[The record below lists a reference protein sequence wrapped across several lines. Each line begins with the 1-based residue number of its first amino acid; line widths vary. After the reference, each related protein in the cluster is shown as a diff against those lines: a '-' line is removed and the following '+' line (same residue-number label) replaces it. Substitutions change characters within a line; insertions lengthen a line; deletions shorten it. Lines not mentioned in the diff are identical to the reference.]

1 MTERGL
7 PIVDAASACPF
18 VAFEDDRDE
27 RSIRPDHRHRCYAE
41 VRPAPRALAHQEAY
55 CLAPA
60 FPACPTFQ
68 DWARREA
75 ARARPVIGPEEPPGR
90 RAVESGRGIDRP
102 PAADAD
108 RPARSGRRDWALP
121 PPWAG
126 GPGIEPVARGEGSPP
141 PEARGLADAAP
152 LPEALPPEARG
163 LADAP
168 PLPEALPPEARG
180 LADAPAFL
188 VGRERA
194 GSGAVG
200 RSGAPSG
207 ASSPAGIG
215 SPTGIDSP
223 AGIGGRVRGEVRGVD
238 DDVDDVDDEDA
249 PPASGSGRPRRSAVR
264 RPSVGDSRPAERSL
278 RGPSW
283 ERPQRFEAYPTLK
296 TRMGMP
302 DVPRVAV
309 GFAALIIAALALF
322 FIPPLLIRP
331 SGDTGAAVTPTP
343 TGSVESSASLAPT
356 PIPSPTP
363 QTYAIAPGDTL
374 SKVAKQFGIT
384 LADLLAANPSI
395 KNPDKVSI
403 GQEIV
408 IPVPAPS
415 VVVDPGT
422 LDGGSPAPSS
432 AAP

>member
-7 PIVDAASACPF
+7 AIVDGASVCPF

-41 VRPAPRALAHQEAY
+41 IRPAPRALAHQEAY

-75 ARARPVIGPEEPPGR
+75 ARARPATALEGEPSERDVDPDRGLGRSRPTDDRAPG
-90 RAVESGRGIDRP
+90 
-102 PAADAD
+102 
-108 RPARSGRRDWALP
+108 RSGRRDWASP

-126 GPGIEPVARGEGSPP
+126 GPGAGSVEGLTGRSVGRPGVGSGGSLADRSSERPGAEPVARQGTP
-141 PEARGLADAAP
+141 
-152 LPEALPPEARG
+152 LPPEARG
-163 LADAP
+163 LADT
-168 PLPEALPPEARG
+168 
-180 LADAPAFL
+180 PAFL
-188 VGRERA
+188 AGRERA
-194 GSGAVG
+194 GAGALSGSGAL
-200 RSGAPSG
+200 SGAG
-207 ASSPAGIG
+207 ALTGAG
-215 SPTGIDSP
+215 TG
-223 AGIGGRVRGEVRGVD
+223 AG
-238 DDVDDVDDEDA
+238 DEDGDEVV
-249 PPASGSGRPRRSAVR
+249 PPASGPGRPRRPAGR
-264 RPSVGDSRPAERSL
+264 RPSVGDTHPAERRL

-309 GFAALIIAALALF
+309 GFAALIIAALVLF

-331 SGDTGAAVTPTP
+331 SGDTGAGVSPTP
-343 TGSVESSASLAPT
+343 TGSAESSASFAPT

-374 SKVAKQFGIT
+374 SKVAKRFGIT

-395 KNPDKVSI
+395 KNPDKIAI

>member
-7 PIVDAASACPF
+7 PIVDGASACPF
-18 VAFEDDRDE
+18 VAFEDERDE

-75 ARARPVIGPEEPPGR
+75 ARARPGTALGDELGEGAVGPGR
-90 RAVESGRGIDRP
+90 RLDRSRSPDERGSGQSGQ
-102 PAADAD
+102 
-108 RPARSGRRDWALP
+108 SGRRDWASS
-121 PPWAG
+121 PPWAT
-126 GPGIEPVARGEGSPP
+126 GPGVGFGDDLTGRSASRSGAGS
-141 PEARGLADAAP
+141 EASLTNRPSERSGTGS
-152 LPEALPPEARG
+152 EAGQGTP
-163 LADAP
+163 
-168 PLPEALPPEARG
+168 LPPEARG

-188 VGRERA
+188 AARERA
-194 GSGAVG
+194 GAGATGGSGEFRRPGPPGGAAGKAQGKAQGKVPDDAPDEVRDEDEDG
-200 RSGAPSG
+200 DVPPGSGPG
-207 ASSPAGIG
+207 WPRRPAG
-215 SPTGIDSP
+215 
-223 AGIGGRVRGEVRGVD
+223 
-238 DDVDDVDDEDA
+238 
-249 PPASGSGRPRRSAVR
+249 GRPSAADGY
-264 RPSVGDSRPAERSL
+264 SGERSL

-296 TRMGMP
+296 TRVGMP

-309 GFAALIIAALALF
+309 GFAALIIAAIALF
-322 FIPPLLIRP
+322 FIPPLLIQP
-331 SGDTGAAVTPTP
+331 SGNTGAGLTPTP
-343 TGSVESSASLAPT
+343 TGSAESSPSLAPT

-363 QTYAIAPGDTL
+363 QTYAIAAGDTL
-374 SKVAKQFGIT
+374 SKVAKRFGIT

-395 KNPDKVSI
+395 KNPDKISI

-422 LDGGSPAPSS
+422 SDGGSPAPSS

>member
-168 PLPEALPPEARG
+168 
-180 LADAPAFL
+180 AFL

-194 GSGAVG
+194 GSGAIG

-207 ASSPAGIG
+207 ASSSA
-215 SPTGIDSP
+215 GIDSP
-223 AGIGGRVRGEVRGVD
+223 AGIGGRVRGEVRDVD
-238 DDVDDVDDEDA
+238 DDVDDDDA
-249 PPASGSGRPRRSAVR
+249 PPASGPGRPRRSAVR

-422 LDGGSPAPSS
+422 LDGGSSAPSS

>member
-1 MTERGL
+1 MSERGL
-7 PIVDAASACPF
+7 PIVDGASACPF

-41 VRPAPRALAHQEAY
+41 VRPAPRALAHQQAY

-75 ARARPVIGPEEPPGR
+75 ARARPATALEDEPGERDVGPDRRLDRSRPVDEPAPG
-90 RAVESGRGIDRP
+90 
-102 PAADAD
+102 
-108 RPARSGRRDWALP
+108 RSGRRDWASP

-126 GPGIEPVARGEGSPP
+126 GQDAGFADDLAGRSAGRPGVESGGSLADRSSERPGAEPVARQGTPLP
-141 PEARGLADAAP
+141 PEARGRADVAP
-152 LPEALPPEARG
+152 LPPEARG
-163 LADAP
+163 LADT
-168 PLPEALPPEARG
+168 
-180 LADAPAFL
+180 PAFL
-188 VGRERA
+188 AGRERA
-194 GSGAVG
+194 GAGALSGSGAV
-200 RSGAPSG
+200 SGSG
-207 ASSPAGIG
+207 LLTGAGG
-215 SPTGIDSP
+215 K
-223 AGIGGRVRGEVRGVD
+223 VRGEVR
-238 DDVDDVDDEDA
+238 DEAGDEVGDEVA
-249 PPASGSGRPRRSAVR
+249 PPASGPGRPRRPAGR
-264 RPSVGDSRPAERSL
+264 RPSVGDTHPAERSL

-296 TRMGMP
+296 TRMGVP

-331 SGDTGAAVTPTP
+331 AGDTGAGVTPTP

-374 SKVAKQFGIT
+374 SKVAKRFGIT

-395 KNPDKVSI
+395 RNPDKISI

-422 LDGGSPAPSS
+422 LDGGSAAPSS